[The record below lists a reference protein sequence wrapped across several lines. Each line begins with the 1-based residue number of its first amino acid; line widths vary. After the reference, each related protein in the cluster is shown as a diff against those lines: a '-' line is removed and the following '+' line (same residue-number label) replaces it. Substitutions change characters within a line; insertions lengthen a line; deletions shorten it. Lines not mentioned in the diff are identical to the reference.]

1 MFCSKCGTKN
11 AKGAK
16 FCKSCGEKIKEAVKT
31 NKTNETKETK
41 NGKENKQSNTSKKNN
56 NNLKEFLQKNKLP
69 VIIVGIIVFL
79 LVVYLIVNSTVF
91 SAKSFA
97 TKYAKSV
104 IENDYVSQIEY
115 ADVYGTSDF
124 ITKDI
129 VKNKYKDEKKKN
141 IEQIRMLKDNELEKL
156 SSTGSSTIDKFVED
170 ILKEKTDK
178 KSSLTKSYTFEYLT
192 SDSKKSEYV
201 TVSISKA
208 SHKKYGIFNNWKALG
223 DDVVA
228 EDVTVETDPNTTVTV
243 EGVKLSSKYLDK
255 SKSSKTKNVYKIPS
269 ILKDKVDITITLK
282 NGLVLED
289 SKNVYSKEDI
299 NTTRTYGYKL
309 TKDSSK
315 KLKTVVQ
322 NFLDGYV
329 SAAISKKDISEVRN
343 NKIWDKEILEI
354 SSFDTYYND
363 LVKRYESDQ
372 IESYKVTDIDVS
384 SSYIDSD
391 GEINVRATVKYSYK
405 YKDDSS
411 KSKKEGNSSTSIRLD
426 LNSENKDLTI
436 TDFYSYGVRYM
447 F

>member
-1 MFCSKCGTKN
+1 M
-11 AKGAK
+11 
-16 FCKSCGEKIKEAVKT
+16 
-31 NKTNETKETK
+31 
-41 NGKENKQSNTSKKNN
+41 
-56 NNLKEFLQKNKLP
+56 
-69 VIIVGIIVFL
+69 
-79 LVVYLIVNSTVF
+79 
-91 SAKSFA
+91 
-97 TKYAKSV
+97 
-104 IENDYVSQIEY
+104 
-115 ADVYGTSDF
+115 
-124 ITKDI
+124 
-129 VKNKYKDEKKKN
+129 
-141 IEQIRMLKDNELEKL
+141 
-156 SSTGSSTIDKFVED
+156 
-170 ILKEKTDK
+170 
-178 KSSLTKSYTFEYLT
+178 T

-269 ILKDKVDITITLK
+269 ILKDKVNITITLK

-289 SKNVYSKEDI
+289 SKNIYSKEDI

-329 SAAISKKDISEVRN
+329 SAAISKKDISEVRS

-411 KSKKEGNSSTSIRLD
+411 RSKKEGNSSTSIRLD

>member
-16 FCKSCGEKIKEAVKT
+16 FCKSCGEKIKEVVKT
-31 NKTNETKETK
+31 SKTNETKETK

-269 ILKDKVDITITLK
+269 ILKDKVNITITLK

-405 YKDDSS
+405 YKDD
-411 KSKKEGNSSTSIRLD
+411 
-426 LNSENKDLTI
+426 
-436 TDFYSYGVRYM
+436 FYSYGVRYM

>member
-1 MFCSKCGTKN
+1 MN
-11 AKGAK
+11 K
-16 FCKSCGEKIKEAVKT
+16 FLR
-31 NKTNETKETK
+31 
-41 NGKENKQSNTSKKNN
+41 Q
-56 NNLKEFLQKNKLP
+56 
-69 VIIVGIIVFL
+69 
-79 LVVYLIVNSTVF
+79 YL
-91 SAKSFA
+91 
-97 TKYAKSV
+97 
-104 IENDYVSQIEY
+104 
-115 ADVYGTSDF
+115 
-124 ITKDI
+124 
-129 VKNKYKDEKKKN
+129 
-141 IEQIRMLKDNELEKL
+141 RL
-156 SSTGSSTIDKFVED
+156 
-170 ILKEKTDK
+170 LKEKTDK

-228 EDVTVETDPNTTVTV
+228 EDVTVQTDPNTTVTV

-269 ILKDKVDITITLK
+269 ILKDKVNITITLK

-315 KLKTVVQ
+315 KLKAVVQ

-405 YKDDSS
+405 YKDGSS
-411 KSKKEGNSSTSIRLD
+411 RSKKEGNSSTSIRLD
-426 LNSENKDLTI
+426 LNPENKDLTI